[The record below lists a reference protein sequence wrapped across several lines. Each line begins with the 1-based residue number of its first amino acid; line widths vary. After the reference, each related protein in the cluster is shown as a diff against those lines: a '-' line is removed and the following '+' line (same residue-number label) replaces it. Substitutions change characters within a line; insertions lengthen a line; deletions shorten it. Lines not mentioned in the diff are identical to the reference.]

1 MAASYKC
8 NWEAFVGMPSDMTG
22 KAALVTGAGGGLG
35 QATAVALARAG
46 ADVCIVDI
54 KADGLAQTAAL
65 VETSGRQAVVHIADL
80 GVAENC
86 AACVTAAVDR
96 LGRLD
101 ALCNV
106 AGILTLAN
114 SHDMPLADWNLVLA
128 VNLTAPF
135 LLSQAAIPHL
145 LKTNGAIVNVAS
157 LAAHIGEAY
166 AAAYCASKA
175 GLVQMTKSMAM
186 EFLKQP
192 IRINAISP
200 GGMATPIGA
209 SFVPPAEADAEL
221 LARFRPIR
229 GLVEVA
235 DMAEMIAY
243 LASDAARGFH
253 GAIIQMD
260 NGITAG

>member
-1 MAASYKC
+1 M
-8 NWEAFVGMPSDMTG
+8 GTPSDMVG

-35 QATAVALARAG
+35 QATALALAKAG
-46 ADVCIVDI
+46 ADICIVDV
-54 KADGLAQTAAL
+54 KAEGLADTARQIEAL
-65 VETSGRQAVVHIADL
+65 GRTVLIYAADL
-80 GVAENC
+80 GVAEHC
-86 AACVTAAVDR
+86 PAAVDAAVEAF
-96 LGRLD
+96 GHLD

-106 AGILTLAN
+106 AGVLKLAN
-114 SHDMPLADWNLVLA
+114 THEMPLDDWNHVMA

-135 LLSQAAIPHL
+135 LLSKAAIPHL
-145 LKTNGAIVNVAS
+145 LERQGAIVNVTS

-175 GLVQMTKSMAM
+175 GLMQLTKSMAM
-186 EFLKQP
+186 EYLKTP
-192 IRINAISP
+192 LRINAISP

-209 SFVPPAEADAEL
+209 SFVPPAGADPEL

-229 GLVEVA
+229 GLVDVS
-235 DMAEMIAY
+235 DMANMIAY

-260 NGITAG
+260 KGITAG

>member
-1 MAASYKC
+1 MG
-8 NWEAFVGMPSDMTG
+8 VPSDMSG

-35 QATAVALARAG
+35 QATAVALAQAG
-46 ADVCIVDI
+46 ADVCIVDV
-54 KADGLAQTAAL
+54 KADGLSETGAQVEALGRKAL
-65 VETSGRQAVVHIADL
+65 VHVADLSIAD
-80 GVAENC
+80 NC
-86 AACVTAAVDR
+86 AASVEAVVATY
-96 LGRLD
+96 GRLD

-106 AGILTLAN
+106 AGILKLAN
-114 SHDMPLADWNLVLA
+114 SHEMALDDWNLVMA

-135 LLSQAAIPHL
+135 LLSKAAIPHL
-145 LKTNGAIVNVAS
+145 LKSHGAIVNVTS

-166 AAAYCASKA
+166 AAAYCASKG
-175 GLVQMTKSMAM
+175 GLAQLTKSMAM
-186 EFLKQP
+186 EYLKTP

-209 SFVPPAEADAEL
+209 SFVPPAGCDMEL
-221 LARFRPIR
+221 LGRYRPIR

-235 DMAEMIAY
+235 DMANMIAY
-243 LASDAARGFH
+243 LASDASRGFH

>member
-1 MAASYKC
+1 MGA
-8 NWEAFVGMPSDMTG
+8 PSDMSG

-35 QATAVALARAG
+35 QATAVALAKAG
-46 ADVCIVDI
+46 ADVCIVDV
-54 KADGLAQTAAL
+54 KADGLSETAAQ
-65 VETSGRQAVVHIADL
+65 VEALGRKALAHVADL
-80 GVAENC
+80 SVAENC
-86 AACVTAAVDR
+86 EESVDATVSAF
-96 LGRLD
+96 GRLD

-106 AGILTLAN
+106 AGILKLAN
-114 SHDMPLADWNLVLA
+114 SHEMALDDWNLVMA

-135 LLSQAAIPHL
+135 LLSKAAIPHL
-145 LKTNGAIVNVAS
+145 LKSHGAIVNVTS

-166 AAAYCASKA
+166 AAAYCASKG
-175 GLVQMTKSMAM
+175 GLAQLTKAMAM
-186 EFLKQP
+186 EYLKTP

-209 SFVPPAEADAEL
+209 SFVPPAGCDMEL
-221 LARFRPIR
+221 LGRYRPIR

-235 DMAEMIAY
+235 DMANMIAY
-243 LASDAARGFH
+243 LASDASRGFH